1 MSEFI
6 MVACDLHD
14 KTMLL
19 KIGRGREAAEKLSIQ
34 NSVAGRRRLVEPLRE
49 RSAAAPGG
57 RVIFAYEASGLG
69 FGLYDELTA
78 AGIEC
83 HVLAPTKIAR
93 STQQRQQKTDE
104 KDAELILQL
113 LRGHVLAGNPLPT
126 VWIPDAQ
133 TRDDRELIRARLD
146 ASEKA
151 VAIKTQI
158 QSLLKRHRL
167 TRPTELKS
175 AWTKKAAAWLRL
187 MSRDPAVG
195 AGTRGALASLTR
207 QWEFLEEELKRLDE
221 AAVCLANSPRYCAT
235 VAELVK
241 LTGVGVLTALVFL
254 SEMGD
259 VSRFANRRQISAYL
273 GLAPRSYESGAA
285 NDRKGHITRQG
296 SARVRRALC
305 QAVWSRIRENG
316 PDHAGYQRLVE
327 RNPKHKKIA
336 VVAIMRRLGVRMWH
350 KAHDARSQTAP
361 TEGGG
366 ANGQLATAQS
376 KPTPLTQVV
385 AAKPKSRKRSAS
397 APNTPTRGALGA
409 GP

>member
-1 MSEFI
+1 MAEFI

-14 KTMLL
+14 KSMLL
-19 KIGRGREAAEKLSIQ
+19 KIARGREAAEKLSIQ
-34 NSVAGRRRLVEPLRE
+34 NTVAGRQRLIEQLRA
-49 RSAAAPGG
+49 RAGQTPAGQ
-57 RVIFAYEASGLG
+57 VIFAYEASGLG

-126 VWIPDAQ
+126 VWIPDAE
-133 TRDDRELIRARLD
+133 TRDNRELVRARLD
-146 ASEKA
+146 AAEKA

-167 TRPTELKS
+167 SRPTELKS
-175 AWTKKAAAWLRL
+175 AWTKKAAAWLRTL
-187 MSRDPAVG
+187 SRDPAVG
-195 AGTRGALASLTR
+195 AGTRGALASLVR

-221 AAVCLANSPRYCAT
+221 LVGELAAAPRYST
-235 VAELVK
+235 MVAELVK

-254 SEMGD
+254 TEMGD
-259 VSRFANRRQISAYL
+259 LTRFTNRRQISAYL
-273 GLAPRSYESGAA
+273 GLVPRSYESGEA

-296 SARVRRALC
+296 SSRLRRTLC
-305 QAVWSRIRENG
+305 QAVWPRIREHG
-316 PDHAGYQRLVE
+316 PDHASYQQLVE

-350 KAHDARSQTAP
+350 KAHDAAANTAL
-361 TEGGG
+361 TECGPPHPRRC
-366 ANGQLATAQS
+366 ATGKETAAPHQ
-376 KPTPLTQVV
+376 
-385 AAKPKSRKRSAS
+385 AAKNQIPAELCR
-397 APNTPTRGALGA
+397 
-409 GP
+409 

>member
-1 MSEFI
+1 MAEFI

-14 KTMLL
+14 KTMVL
-19 KIGRGREAAEKLSIQ
+19 KIARGREAAEKLLIQ
-34 NSVAGRRRLVEPLRE
+34 NTAAGRRRLIEQLRE
-49 RSAAAPGG
+49 RVGKIPDG

-69 FGLYDELTA
+69 FGLSDELTA
-78 AGIEC
+78 AGVEC

-126 VWIPDAQ
+126 VWIPDLP
-133 TRDDRELIRARLD
+133 TRDDRELVRARLD
-146 ASEKA
+146 ASEKG

-167 TRPTELKS
+167 IRPTELKS

-187 MSRDPAVG
+187 VSRDPAVG
-195 AGTRGALASLTR
+195 AGTRGALASLVR
-207 QWEFLEEELKRLDE
+207 QWEFLEEELQRLDDAVGE
-221 AAVCLANSPRYCAT
+221 LAAAPRYCVP

-285 NDRKGHITRQG
+285 
-296 SARVRRALC
+296 
-305 QAVWSRIRENG
+305 
-316 PDHAGYQRLVE
+316 
-327 RNPKHKKIA
+327 
-336 VVAIMRRLGVRMWH
+336 
-350 KAHDARSQTAP
+350 
-361 TEGGG
+361 
-366 ANGQLATAQS
+366 
-376 KPTPLTQVV
+376 
-385 AAKPKSRKRSAS
+385 
-397 APNTPTRGALGA
+397 
-409 GP
+409 